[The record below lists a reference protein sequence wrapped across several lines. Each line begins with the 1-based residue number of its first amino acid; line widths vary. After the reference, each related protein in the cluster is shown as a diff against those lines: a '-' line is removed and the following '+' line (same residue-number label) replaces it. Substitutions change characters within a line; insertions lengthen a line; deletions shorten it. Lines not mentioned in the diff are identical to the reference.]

1 MDLATAQKLA
11 QLTSTFYVQVSDS
24 FSATRSA
31 PWTGWQQVLVAA
43 GLLEDSGDPVPGFDR
58 LSVLDLACGNLRFE
72 RYLSDTVAS
81 KVGQSDI
88 EVHAVDNC
96 RALAEG
102 ADIPGVRIRYTQLDI
117 AEALWEERDLGAEL
131 GADAYDLVVCFGF
144 MHHLPLVEQRARLM
158 KELVAAVRP
167 EGMVAVSFWHL
178 SRSERLLRKAR
189 TNTAAAVSEL
199 AIEDLDE
206 GDYLLGW
213 QERTDVWRYCHD
225 FSEEEVDA
233 LVVCVSDQ
241 ACELAR
247 YSADGATA
255 NLNRY
260 VLLRRQ

>member
-11 QLTSTFYVQVSDS
+11 LLSSTFYAQVSDS

-31 PWTGWQQVLVAA
+31 PWAGWQQVLVAA

-81 KVGQSDI
+81 KEGQPDI
-88 EVHAVDNC
+88 EAHVVDNC
-96 RALAEG
+96 TTLAEG
-102 ADIPGVRIRYTQLDI
+102 VDIPGVRTRYTQLDI
-117 AEALWEERDLGAEL
+117 AKALWEERDLGAEL
-131 GADAYDLVVCFGF
+131 GTDAYDLVVCFGF
-144 MHHLPLVEQRARLM
+144 MHHLPLVEQRMRLM
-158 KELVAAVRP
+158 KELVTAARP
-167 EGMVAVSFWHL
+167 GGVVAVSFWQL

-189 TNTAAAVSEL
+189 ASTAVAVSEI
-199 AIEDLDE
+199 AIAGLGE

-233 LVVCVSDQ
+233 LVACVSDR

-247 YSADGATA
+247 YSADGAMA

>member
-1 MDLATAQKLA
+1 MNLATAQKLV
-11 QLTSTFYVQVSDS
+11 QLTSTFYAQVSDS

-43 GLLEDSGDPVPGFDR
+43 GLLEDTGESALGFDR

-72 RYLSDTVAS
+72 RYLSDVVAV
-81 KVGQSDI
+81 KEGQPDI

-102 ADIPGVRIRYTQLDI
+102 ADIPSVRIRYTQLDI

-144 MHHLPLVEQRARLM
+144 MHHLALVEQRARLM
-158 KELVAAVRP
+158 KELVAAARP
-167 EGMVAVSFWHL
+167 GGMVAVSFWQL

-189 TNTAAAVSEL
+189 ANTAAAVSEMGITGL
-199 AIEDLDE
+199 CE

-225 FSEEEVDA
+225 FSEEEVDT
-233 LVVCVSDQ
+233 LVACVSDQ

-260 VLLRRQ
+260 ILLRRR